1 MTSLLSQGLEHQKAN
16 RFAKAATIFRDIL
29 KKEPKHPD
37 AMHFLGLALWNTT
50 QQSKEPLELIRR
62 SMKLAPNMPHMHH
75 NIASVLSSVDEINEA
90 VDHYK
95 RALELKPDY
104 AEAYFNLSGVYKFQS
119 GDPLIGQMQT
129 LYARNNLKGLEQEFL
144 VFALSKAMND
154 TAQYHEAFHFALE
167 AAHLKKL
174 NYKTGPL
181 ENSLAETRKFLN
193 AKNMKRRNNVK
204 GQEGGQDGG
213 QETDAP
219 IFIVGMARSGTT
231 LTETILSR
239 HSDVFAAGELPM
251 IGSINAQMRQFA
263 KTQLGFEGN
272 FSGYLPLMP
281 ANHFTD
287 AGASCLKFVKER
299 AGGQDFVRFTDKM
312 PQNVFHL
319 GLIAKMFP
327 NARII
332 HIKRHPL
339 DTCVSCFF
347 QRFRFGHE
355 YSYQLDWL
363 GHYYRQYALTMRHWK
378 RVLDLPILEMRYEDL
393 VTDPQGQSKKLVEF
407 AGLEWN
413 KDCLNP
419 QDSSRN
425 VLTASRWQ
433 VRQPIYTSSLDRW
446 KRYEPYLQP
455 LVDAL
460 GGWGWIEK
468 QLMR

>member
-1 MTSLLSQGLEHQKAN
+1 MTSLLSQGLAHQQAN

-29 KKEPKHPD
+29 KKEPKNPD

-50 QQSKEPLELIRR
+50 QQSQEPLKLIRR

-75 NIASVLSSVDEINEA
+75 NIASVLSSVDEIDEA

-95 RALELKPDY
+95 RALKLKPDY
-104 AEAYFNLSGVYKFQS
+104 AEAYFNLGGVYKFQS
-119 GDPLIGQMQT
+119 DDPLIGQMQT
-129 LYARNNLKGLEQEFL
+129 LYARNSLAGTDQEFL

-154 TAQYHEAFHFALE
+154 TGNYHEAFHFALE
-167 AAHLKKL
+167 GARLKNFK
-174 NYKTGPL
+174 YKTGPL
-181 ENSLAETRKFLN
+181 ENSLAETRKFLTV
-193 AKNMKRRNNVK
+193 KSMKRSKN
-204 GQEGGQDGG
+204 GGG

-239 HSDVFAAGELPM
+239 HHDVFAAGELPM

-263 KTQLGFEGN
+263 KTQLGFKGSH
-272 FSGYLPLMP
+272 SGYLPLMP

-287 AGASCLKFVKER
+287 AAASCLKFVKER
-299 AGGQDFVRFTDKM
+299 AGGQSYVRFTDKM

-327 NARII
+327 NARVI

-363 GHYYRQYALTMRHWK
+363 AHYYRQYALTMRHWK
-378 RVLDLPILEMRYEDL
+378 RVLDIPILEMRYEDL
-393 VTDPQGQSKKLVEF
+393 VTDPEDQSKKLVEF
-407 AGLEWN
+407 SGLDWSR
-413 KDCLNP
+413 DCLNP
-419 QDSSRN
+419 QDSGRN

-433 VRQPIYTSSLDRW
+433 VRQPIYKTSLDRW

-455 LVDAL
+455 LVEGL

-468 QLMR
+468 QLKP